1 MGGYLSWPRPRPLYP
16 VLRGGD
22 LPERPQRLGSA
33 HPGRRAPLA
42 CRVHSGA
49 PALDLSRRLSYQDPV
64 ASPHRR
70 RRRRRFVVVHR
81 PQYPIQQAWFL
92 LLGAFSSV
100 PRSGRQK
107 PGLYTC
113 ISSMFRTSVLL
124 KMASAKGKLKI
135 RVALKQTVICMWS
148 SLSLHLPNLC
158 VKETPVMGLE
168 ESGPLRAKTEEEL
181 PALAE
186 GRKGQAKRKEGH
198 PVPESQDEQRRGS
211 DGSAHAQS
219 AFQRL
224 VVNGVL
230 ASFVPRPGPLKR
242 HFCSKS
248 PGDVPVRKSQ
258 THFLSSCSKRNAIT
272 SSYSSTR
279 GFPPLQRGGPR
290 AAGLLGPA
298 ASHLHAPAETAG
310 KDHHQPSPSSSVD
323 PQRKIEPE
331 KAADAPSGKTQSL
344 NRSQPS
350 DGGSRPRKRKIP
362 LLLPSRRND
371 PLILPPAPQPGYR
384 VTAEDLDR
392 EKRAAIQWINKVL
405 EGVSHSHVDSCRP
418 QYVSSMIEL
427 RP

>member
-1 MGGYLSWPRPRPLYP
+1 M
-16 VLRGGD
+16 
-22 LPERPQRLGSA
+22 
-33 HPGRRAPLA
+33 
-42 CRVHSGA
+42 
-49 PALDLSRRLSYQDPV
+49 QDPV

-81 PQYPIQQAWFL
+81 PQNPIQQAWFL

-248 PGDVPVRKSQ
+248 PGDVPG
-258 THFLSSCSKRNAIT
+258 F
-272 SSYSSTR
+272 STAAEGR
-279 GFPPLQRGGPR
+279 SARCR
-290 AAGLLGPA
+290 ALGPGHLGP
-298 ASHLHAPAETAG
+298 SHLHAPAETAG

-405 EGVSHSHVDSCRP
+405 EG
-418 QYVSSMIEL
+418 
-427 RP
+427 